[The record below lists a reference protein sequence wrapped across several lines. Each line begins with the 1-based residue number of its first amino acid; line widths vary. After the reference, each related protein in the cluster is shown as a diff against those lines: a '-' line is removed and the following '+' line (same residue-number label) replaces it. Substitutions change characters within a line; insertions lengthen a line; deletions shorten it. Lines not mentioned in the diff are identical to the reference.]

1 MKLLVINAGS
11 SSLKCSYYLDKTV
24 QASLLIERI
33 GERGSKATLHRQ
45 HHTITHEA
53 AVTDHH
59 DAMILMEKLLHL
71 SGTLE
76 DFNTLDGIGH
86 RVVHGGE
93 HFNTAVRIDNKVI
106 QTIETVIPLAPLH
119 NPANLEAIRL
129 FQKNYPDIPQIAVF
143 DTAFHRTMPEYAS
156 RYALPETVSH
166 TLGVRRYGFHGTS
179 HSYVAKEAAN
189 MLGKSPT
196 SLRLITLHL
205 GNGASACAIQN
216 GQSIDTSMGMTPLE
230 GLVMGTRSGDIDPA
244 IVLYLQ
250 RHGYT
255 PETIDTLLNKQSG
268 LTALCGTNDMRE
280 IIAHANSGDPQAV
293 LALEMFSYR
302 IRKYIGAYTAA
313 LGGVDA
319 IVFTGGIGEHAPVI
333 RKMVCNKLSWLGV
346 TLDNKRNR
354 DQTDGNR
361 TITIPKSSVKV
372 MVIPTDEE
380 LEIARQC
387 EAILQH
393 PSAVRVPSL

>member
-1 MKLLVINAGS
+1 MKLLVVNTGS
-11 SSLKCSYYLDKTV
+11 SSLKCTYYSDKTV
-24 QASLLIERI
+24 EASLLIERI
-33 GERGSKATLHRQ
+33 GKKDAKATLHR
-45 HHTITHEA
+45 HNHTLTHEA
-53 AVTDHH
+53 AVANHH

-76 DFNTLDGIGH
+76 DFATLDGIGH

-93 HFNTAVRIDNKVI
+93 HFNTAVRIDSEVI
-106 QTIETVIPLAPLH
+106 KAIESVIPLAPLH

-129 FQKNYPDIPQIAVF
+129 FQTNYPDIPQIAVF

-156 RYALPETVSH
+156 RYALPETVSN

-189 MLGKSPT
+189 VLEKPLT

-244 IVLYLQ
+244 VVLYLQ
-250 RHGYT
+250 RQGYT
-255 PETIDTLLNKQSG
+255 VDDVDTLLNRQSG

-280 IIAHANSGDPQAV
+280 IIARAQNNDAKAV
-293 LALEMFSYR
+293 LALEMFTYR

-313 LGGVDA
+313 LGRVDA
-319 IVFTGGIGEHAPVI
+319 IVFTGGIGEHASMV
-333 RKMVCNKLSWLGV
+333 REMVCEKLAWLGV
-346 TLDNKRNR
+346 SIDIKRNR
-354 DQTDGNR
+354 EKTDGNR
-361 TITIPKSSVKV
+361 TITTPQSSVAV
-372 MVIPTDEE
+372 LVIPTDEE

-387 EAILQH
+387 EAILQ
-393 PSAVRVPSL
+393 R

>member
-24 QASLLIERI
+24 EASLLIERI
-33 GERGSKATLHRQ
+33 GKKDAKATLHR
-45 HHTITHEA
+45 HNHTLTQET
-53 AVTDHH
+53 AVTNHH
-59 DAMILMEKLLHL
+59 DAMILMEKLLLL
-71 SGTLE
+71 SGALE
-76 DFNTLDGIGH
+76 DFDTLDGIGH

-93 HFNTAVRIDNKVI
+93 HFNAAVYIDSKVI
-106 QTIETVIPLAPLH
+106 KAIESVIPLTPLH

-156 RYALPETVSH
+156 RYALPETVSN

-179 HSYVAKEAAN
+179 HSYVAKEAAKV
-189 MLGKSPT
+189 LGKPLA

-250 RHGYT
+250 HQGYT
-255 PETIDTLLNKQSG
+255 VDDVDTLLNKQSG

-280 IIAHANSGDPQAV
+280 ILDRVQSNDPKAI
-293 LALEMFSYR
+293 LALEMFTYR

-319 IVFTGGIGEHAPVI
+319 IVFTGGIGEHASLV
-333 RKMVCNKLSWLGV
+333 REMVCERLAWLGISI
-346 TLDNKRNR
+346 DRKRNR
-354 DQTDGNR
+354 EETDGNR
-361 TITIPKSSVKV
+361 TITTLQSSVTV
-372 MVIPTDEE
+372 LVIPTNEA

-387 EAILQH
+387 EAILEK
-393 PSAVRVPSL
+393 RF

>member
-24 QASLLIERI
+24 EASLLIERI
-33 GERGSKATLHRQ
+33 GKKDAKATLHRQ
-45 HHTITHEA
+45 NHTLTQET
-53 AVTDHH
+53 AVTNHH
-59 DAMILMEKLLHL
+59 DAMILMEKLLLL
-71 SGTLE
+71 SGALE
-76 DFNTLDGIGH
+76 DFDTLDGIGH

-93 HFNTAVRIDNKVI
+93 HFNAAVYIDSKVI
-106 QTIETVIPLAPLH
+106 KAIESVIPLTPLH

-143 DTAFHRTMPEYAS
+143 DTAFHRTIPEYAS
-156 RYALPETVSH
+156 RYALPETVSN
-166 TLGVRRYGFHGTS
+166 TLGIRRYGFHGTS
-179 HSYVAKEAAN
+179 HSYVAKEAAKV
-189 MLGKSPT
+189 LGKPLA

-216 GQSIDTSMGMTPLE
+216 GRSIDTSMGMTPLE

-250 RHGYT
+250 RQGYT
-255 PETIDTLLNKQSG
+255 LEAIDTLLNEHSG

-280 IIAHANSGDPQAV
+280 IIARVQDNDPKAI
-293 LALEMFSYR
+293 LALEMFTYR
-302 IRKYIGAYTAA
+302 IQKYIGAYTAA

-319 IVFTGGIGEHAPVI
+319 IVFTGGIGEHAAVV
-333 RKMVCNKLSWLGV
+333 REMVCERLAWLGV
-346 TLDNKRNR
+346 YIDRKHN
-354 DQTDGNR
+354 QQETDGNR
-361 TITIPKSSVKV
+361 TITTPQSSVSV
-372 MVIPTDEE
+372 LVIPTDEA

-387 EAILQH
+387 EAILE
-393 PSAVRVPSL
+393 SSF